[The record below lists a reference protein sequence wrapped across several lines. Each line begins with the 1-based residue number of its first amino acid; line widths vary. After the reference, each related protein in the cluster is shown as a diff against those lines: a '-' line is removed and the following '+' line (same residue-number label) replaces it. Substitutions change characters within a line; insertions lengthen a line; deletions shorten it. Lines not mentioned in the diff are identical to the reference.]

1 MSKINKKMSVNIQ
14 GILDLRNGVIKLE
27 VEDIDEPVVF
37 SELIKEFDGKSVKI
51 SLSYGEDLWRK
62 VSNKYEKGK
71 EGNRYRV
78 L

>member
-1 MSKINKKMSVNIQ
+1 MSVNIQ

-51 SLSYGEDLWRK
+51 SLSYGEDL
-62 VSNKYEKGK
+62 
-71 EGNRYRV
+71 
-78 L
+78 